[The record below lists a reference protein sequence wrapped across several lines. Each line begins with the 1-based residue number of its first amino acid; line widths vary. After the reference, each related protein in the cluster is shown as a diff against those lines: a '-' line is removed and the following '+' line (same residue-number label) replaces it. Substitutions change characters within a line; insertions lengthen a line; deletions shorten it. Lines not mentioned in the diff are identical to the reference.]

1 MFQLLEHL
9 SEFVILFTLFTFVKI
24 IKTISI
30 LQFIVE
36 KKFTLLVFDQ
46 GQITLPIFFNIASN

>member
-1 MFQLLEHL
+1 MFQLFEHL
-9 SEFVILFTLFTFVKI
+9 SEFVILFTLFYFVKI

-46 GQITLPIFFNIASN
+46 GQITLQIF